1 MKYGNGV
8 EARGTT
14 VAIAVVLCCSSFMK
28 ERSGVVELK
37 LKTTSFI
44 GFFFL
49 TYSLIWVI
57 ERFVGASLLFNN
69 K

>member
-37 LKTTSFI
+37 LKTKSFI
-44 GFFFL
+44 GFFPTVPL
-49 TYSLIWVI
+49 
-57 ERFVGASLLFNN
+57 
-69 K
+69 